1 MVRDPNKDLFD
12 VVIIDATGRPADG
25 SLRLEA
31 ELLRRD
37 LRVRIEVAVPSYDP
51 HAAANLDANLT
62 HAGYWVIL
70 TTLHAD
76 DGREETGY
84 VAVPAPRF
92 PVKRPSFAPVGL
104 KAPLENIETGRLGD
118 DVAALAGRIAQR
130 LHAG

>member
-1 MVRDPNKDLFD
+1 MVRDPNTDAFD
-12 VVIIDATGRPADG
+12 VVIIDATGRPADS
-25 SLRLEA
+25 SLRLQA
-31 ELLRRD
+31 DLLRRD
-37 LRVRIEVAVPSYDP
+37 LRVRIEVAAPSFDA
-51 HAAANLDANLT
+51 HAAAILDANLT

-84 VAVPAPRF
+84 VAVPAPRY

-118 DVAALAGRIAQR
+118 DVAALAQKIVERCRGS
-130 LHAG
+130 